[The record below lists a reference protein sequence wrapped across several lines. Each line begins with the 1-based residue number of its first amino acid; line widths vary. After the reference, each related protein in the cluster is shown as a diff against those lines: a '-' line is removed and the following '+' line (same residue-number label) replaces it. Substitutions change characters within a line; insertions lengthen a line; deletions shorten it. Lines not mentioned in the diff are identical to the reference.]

1 MTNPDD
7 LTLILLLLVVV
18 IAILMP
24 PGPGTP
30 LRSPVASR

>member
-1 MTNPDD
+1 MTDSD
-7 LTLILLLLVVV
+7 YITIAMVVLILVV
-18 IAILMP
+18 ALLMP